1 MLKNRTDREWLGM
14 DFLKDLWGFLKV
26 RKKFWMLPLILILL
40 LFGVLIVLTSGTA
53 IAPFI
58 YTLF

>member
-1 MLKNRTDREWLGM
+1 MME
-14 DFLKDLWGFLKV
+14 FIKDLWGFLKQ
-26 RKKFWMLPLILILL
+26 RKKYWLIPLIVILIFL
-40 LFGVLIVLTSGTA
+40 GILIVLSSGTA

>member
-1 MLKNRTDREWLGM
+1 MS
-14 DFLKDLWGFLKV
+14 FVKDLWGFLRT
-26 RKKFWMLPLILILL
+26 RKKYWLLPLIIVLL
-40 LFGVLIVLTSGTA
+40 LLGILIVFTSGSA